1 MDTLDTL
8 QSVAFGTLLRRARIA
23 AGLTQEELAE
33 RAGISRRS
41 LGDLES
47 AEIREDSGPD
57 GNRAL
62 PEFALPSNIEPAT
75 ALQLFDP
82 LTPL

>member
-1 MDTLDTL
+1 V
-8 QSVAFGTLLRRARIA
+8 SP
-23 AGLTQEELAE
+23 
-33 RAGISRRS
+33 
-41 LGDLES
+41 DLES